1 MKTQN
6 LSLQLLA
13 FAVALLTCSAAA
25 VAQSAPPEAP
35 QPTTPTTTAPPA
47 EAPSSDELPDAPST
61 VAHELPPAVPTGP
74 TVLFDTT
81 MGRLTCQLFDKEAP
95 LTATNFIGLA
105 TGTKTWTDPV
115 TTKQVQGEPFYDS
128 TTFHRV
134 IPGFMIQGGDR
145 LGTGEGDA
153 GYYVPDEISSSLRFD
168 VPGRLAMANSGPG
181 TDGSQFFITEAAN
194 PALDGKYTIFGQCD
208 PHTVLMVKGIALVDR
223 NAQDKPLTPV
233 VINKVSIV
241 PEGQPIPPAPA
252 AATTNTP
259 IPPTGEDS
267 EKIRERPHE

>member
-6 LSLQLLA
+6 LSPQYILCALALLICP
-13 FAVALLTCSAAA
+13 AVAI
-25 VAQSAPPEAP
+25 AQSAPPDAP
-35 QPTTPTTTAPPA
+35 QPQPAATAPPPA
-47 EAPSSDELPDAPST
+47 SSQAPDSLPDAPST
-61 VAHELPPAVPTGP
+61 IAHEVPPAVPTGP
-74 TVLFDTT
+74 TVLFNTT

-95 LTATNFIGLA
+95 LTTANFVGLA

-115 TTKQVQGEPFYDS
+115 TLKQVNHQPFYDG

-145 LGTGEGDA
+145 LGSGEGDA
-153 GYYVPDEISSSLRFD
+153 GFYIPDEISSSLRFD

-194 PALDGKYTIFGQCD
+194 DGLDGKYTIFGQCD

-233 VINKVSIV
+233 TINKVTIIPV
-241 PEGQPIPPAPA
+241 GQAIPPPPA
-252 AATTNTP
+252 APTGSATSS
-259 IPPTGEDS
+259 TGEDS
-267 EKIRERPHE
+267 QTLKERPH